1 MGIAR
6 ILSVAAIVASV
17 GGCAVAHKTVMPDG
31 RAGISIN
38 CSGAAMSWNYCYEK
52 AGDKCPHGYDII
64 SKDGDG
70 GNAMAGG
77 GQGGFFG
84 SAGNTRSLMVSCKS

>member
-1 MGIAR
+1 MNR
-6 ILSVAAIVASV
+6 IVFALTLVAGLS
-17 GGCAVAHKTVMPDG
+17 GCAAAHKTVMPDG
-31 RAGISIN
+31 RQGLSIN

-52 AGDKCPHGYDII
+52 AGDKCPHGYEVI

-77 GQGGFFG
+77 GSGGFFG
-84 SAGNTRSLMVSCKS
+84 SAGNTRSLMVSCKT